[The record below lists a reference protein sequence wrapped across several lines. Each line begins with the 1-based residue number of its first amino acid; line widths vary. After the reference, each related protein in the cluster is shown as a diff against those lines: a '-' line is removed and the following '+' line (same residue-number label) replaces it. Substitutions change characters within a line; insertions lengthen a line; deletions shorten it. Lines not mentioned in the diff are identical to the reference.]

1 MDEKLYDSVSRLI
14 IDIIEKESSQ
24 WNKKKGVKLD
34 KNSLFMESL
43 EIDSFLAL
51 EIVSHIEKKF
61 KIEVKDE
68 ELAQFDT
75 IENIVNLIEKKK
87 KVKSR
92 CPQE

>member
-1 MDEKLYDSVSRLI
+1 MNEKLYDAVLGLI
-14 IDIIEKESSQ
+14 TDIMEKESPQ
-24 WNKKKGVKLD
+24 WNKKKGGKLD

-51 EIVSHIEKKF
+51 EIVSNIEKKF

-68 ELAQFDT
+68 ELAHFDT
-75 IENIVNLIEKKK
+75 IENIVNLIDKKK
-87 KVKSR
+87 KGKVK